1 MGNQVCK
8 VPPAPDAVLNDNEK
22 SRRLQRKDDDRTHE
36 TRILCSSHKNSPS
49 SKYKLGDCTDRP
61 PTFFFLLVYII
72 MDKLLAWRNFMI
84 GIFLWI
90 TTWEVWRAF
99 IQSFAF
105 GKKHYVAICFTILVI
120 LTIYMF
126 NNSTIGWNDL

>member
-36 TRILCSSHKNSPS
+36 TRQSPQELAQHQ
-49 SKYKLGDCTDRP
+49 KQVGDCTDRP

-105 GKKHYVAICFTILVI
+105 GKKHYIAICFTILVF

-126 NNSTIGWNDL
+126 NNSTLGWNDL